1 MRRFVLLAL
10 LGAACSKER
19 AAPDSTSV
27 QVAENRG
34 PEALLLRVPRTGG
47 SGRVYR
53 YPRLDSAVWSVDE
66 VPAPDRVLAFD
77 PEAGTIA
84 FVDTKGFP
92 GRIDL
97 RETDIGK
104 ASRAK
109 LTSLTSA
116 NGTDIYGINPKG
128 EIVRLNP
135 TAGDW
140 RFRPPVPARSVAA
153 QPNGDLI
160 IAANKGAQTLVWK
173 VRPPDT
179 VVQDSVVLPLSGRAV
194 RTQVGDRIYFTVDSG
209 LVGVKAKDLTSLGAT
224 ALPGRVRALAPTPSG
239 DRIYVATMSDSALSV
254 VNRYSGRVETGLTL
268 PAPPLDLRM
277 DALGRYLLARFPKG
291 DSAWIVAI
299 GTNRLLGA
307 VPTRWETD
315 LPAITPDGQLAT
327 LGGRDVVFLD
337 PEKLTTKSTI
347 TGGGKDY
354 WYFFA
359 WDGFKPRAEGLDQP
373 VTFPLDSAAD
383 SLAAGPTSSS
393 TPLGT
398 PAPADASPTSP
409 AQPPTTS
416 AASPPTTAVPP
427 ATTSGFTVSFA
438 ALLSE
443 DKAQQ
448 LASTIRVEGNTA
460 HVVTTNTAGSPIYR
474 VVLGPFSTR
483 EEAVRVGRT
492 SKREYW
498 IYEGSP

>member
-10 LGAACSKER
+10 LCAACSNER
-19 AAPDSTSV
+19 AAPDSTNV

-34 PEALLLRVPRTGG
+34 PEQLLLRVPRAGG

-53 YPRLDSAVWSVDE
+53 YPHLDSAVWAVDE
-66 VPAPDRVLAFD
+66 VPAPERVLAFD
-77 PEAGTIA
+77 PDAGTIA
-84 FVDTKGFP
+84 FVDAKGFP

-116 NGTDIYGINPKG
+116 NGTDIYGVNSKG

-135 TAGDW
+135 TAADW
-140 RFRPPVPARSVAA
+140 HFKPPVPARSVSA

-160 IAANKGAQTLVWK
+160 VAANKGAQTLVWK
-173 VRPPDT
+173 VHPPDD
-179 VVQDSVVLPLSGRAV
+179 VIQDSVVLPLSSRAV

-209 LVGVKAKDLTSLGAT
+209 LVGIKAKDLSPVGAID
-224 ALPGRVRALAPTPSG
+224 LPSRVRALAPTPSG

-254 VNRYSGRVETGLTL
+254 VDRYSGRLQTGLTL

-291 DSAWIVAI
+291 DSAWVIAI
-299 GTNRLLGA
+299 GTNRLVGA
-307 VPTRWETD
+307 VATKWEND
-315 LPAITPDGQLAT
+315 LPAITPDGELAT
-327 LGGRDVVFLD
+327 LIAKDVVLLD
-337 PEKLTTKSTI
+337 PEKLATKSTVA
-347 TGGGKDY
+347 GGAKDY

-359 WDGFKPRAEGLDQP
+359 WDGFKPRAQGLDQP
-373 VTFPLDSAAD
+373 VTFPSDSVGD
-383 SLAAGPTSSS
+383 SLAASSTSSTTPAVSPPSTDS
-393 TPLGT
+393 TPASVT
-398 PAPADASPTSP
+398 TNPAPPST
-409 AQPPTTS
+409 
-416 AASPPTTAVPP
+416 
-427 ATTSGFTVSFA
+427 GFTVSFA
-438 ALLSE
+438 ALLSD

-448 LASTIRVEGNTA
+448 LASTIRVNNVAA
-460 HVVTTNTAGSPIYR
+460 HVVTTTTAGSPIYR
-474 VVLGPFSTR
+474 VVLGPYPTR
-483 EEAVRVGRT
+483 DEAVKVGRA